1 MGKDRVKALETALR
15 YVLIEARSKGIDV
28 DALAD
33 AVADR
38 LVRDPVASGLAAE
51 AVIAI
56 EVAADGLHYPG

>member
-1 MGKDRVKALETALR
+1 MSEDRVKALKTALR

-38 LVRDPVASGLAAE
+38 LVRYPVASGLAAE